1 MTKGAVHADPYTC
14 FIMLSPFVTSY
25 RLRFGFADHCA
36 RLSIIFTY
44 YLLTY
49 RAAAA
54 DYYAPAVG
62 EH

>member
-1 MTKGAVHADPYTC
+1 
-14 FIMLSPFVTSY
+14 MLSPFVTSY